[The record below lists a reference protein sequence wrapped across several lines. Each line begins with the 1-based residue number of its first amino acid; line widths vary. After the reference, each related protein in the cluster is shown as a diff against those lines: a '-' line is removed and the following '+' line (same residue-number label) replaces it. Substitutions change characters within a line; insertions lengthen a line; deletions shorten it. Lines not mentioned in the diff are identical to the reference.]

1 MFAFAVVNA
10 NVFTCNKDRKI
21 RLGYYIYI
29 YIHLNLST
37 ICAVFAFWLVFGRK
51 GAHVT
56 HLEDPGIHKHVHT

>member
-29 YIHLNLST
+29 YTPKSFNYMCSVCL
-37 ICAVFAFWLVFGRK
+37 LVGVWEERRTCYTLGRSRYS
-51 GAHVT
+51 
-56 HLEDPGIHKHVHT
+56 